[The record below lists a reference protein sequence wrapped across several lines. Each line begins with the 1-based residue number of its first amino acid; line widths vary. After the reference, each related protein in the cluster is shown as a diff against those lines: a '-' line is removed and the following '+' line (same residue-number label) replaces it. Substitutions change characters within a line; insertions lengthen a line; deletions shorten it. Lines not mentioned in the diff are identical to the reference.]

1 MNHIISPKYGI
12 APEKTEQKSLDPNFG
27 EYFREVYVFVRLKK
41 IKENKDCLQKY
52 NEKSDKRK
60 KKLRNLLDI
69 GETVLVLDERLKKKD
84 APGKL
89 YQGTTEN
96 KSFFN
101 RDRIF
106 TISNIVKLNNR
117 PYLYWLKEGDQKVKG
132 RFLGQELFALNDQ
145 FKQ

>member
-12 APEKTEQKSLDPNFG
+12 APEKIEQKSLDPNFG

-89 YQGTTEN
+89 YKGTTEN

-106 TISNIVKLNNR
+106 TISNIVKLNNEA
-117 PYLYWLKEGDQKVKG
+117 YLYWLKEGDQKVKG